1 MAEFLE
7 TEAIDVDSTG
17 SNGEIDGECV
27 ATVSDEEFI
36 DDNCEQSEC
45 LYLTNVTR
53 NYNDVIEENMAI
65 IEIVMIL
72 KCVTI
77 LIVMKKSQ
85 LGMSFQI
92 SKQKLNCLRSL

>member
-65 IEIVMIL
+65 IENSTDL
-72 KCVTI
+72 
-77 LIVMKKSQ
+77 
-85 LGMSFQI
+85 
-92 SKQKLNCLRSL
+92 